1 MKPPRVFRPL
11 VLVALSLWL
20 TISAHAAEI
29 WVSPSGDDA
38 NAGTAEQPMRSPA
51 LALRKGREL
60 RRVNDASASDGVTI
74 VLRGG
79 VYPLTDTL
87 RLRPEDAGTEKAP
100 TVFVAAKGEKPVF
113 SGGVR
118 VEGWRRPG
126 EAEMAALPV
135 AARGNVWVADTPV
148 FQGRRVEPRQLWVE
162 GRRAVR
168 ARAQNGEDMARL
180 IAWDRAKEEATI
192 PVAALG
198 GLTAVVDGLEMLIL
212 QQWEIAILRVK
223 NVRVEGDRAVVTF
236 HSPESRIQFEH
247 PWPQPIMQEGNEA
260 PFFLS
265 GAAAFLDQPGEWW
278 IDAKADKVYY
288 WPRAEEN
295 LANAEVIAPALET
308 LVEVGGSLERPVTHV
323 AFRGITFRHGAWK
336 RPALAGHV
344 PLQAGMA
351 MNEAYKLT
359 PRGTPEWRSLDN
371 QDWLVRIPAMV
382 RVRNAHEASF
392 ALCRFE
398 QGEAA
403 GLDYVTGVK
412 GGVIEGNIFRDLGGN
427 GLQLGHFQD
436 DAEETHLPFN
446 PRDFRVVCEDVRIA
460 DNVVTACGEEDWGS
474 VGIAVG
480 YARKIAIEH
489 NELYNLPYTAVSVG
503 WGWTR
508 SPNAS
513 GQNRVHANRI
523 HTIATRMAD
532 TGGIYTLS
540 AQPGTIVS
548 ENAIWGVAPGPWAH
562 DKSHWS
568 YIYLDEGSAFMVVR
582 DNWSP
587 DEKFQRNANGP
598 GNLWEI
604 NGPGVPEAVRERSGL
619 REKFRHLRAE

>member
-1 MKPPRVFRPL
+1 MRPSLAIRSL
-11 VLVALSLWL
+11 VPAALSLWL
-20 TISAHAAEI
+20 AIAAHAAEI
-29 WVSPSGDDA
+29 WVSPTGDDA
-38 NAGTAEQPMRSPA
+38 NPGTAEKPMRSPA

-60 RRVNDASASDGVTI
+60 RRVNDASVSDGVKI

-79 VYPLTDTL
+79 VYPLMDTV
-87 RLRPEDAGTEKAP
+87 RVRPEDAGTAKAP
-100 TVFVAAKGEKPVF
+100 TVFVAAEGEKPVF

-118 VEGWRRPG
+118 VQGWRRAG
-126 EAEMAALPV
+126 ESEVAALPV
-135 AARGNVWVADTPV
+135 AARGEVWVADTPL

-168 ARAQNGEDMARL
+168 ARAQNGDDMARL
-180 IAWDRAKEEATI
+180 VAWDRAKEEATI
-192 PVAALG
+192 PASALS
-198 GLTAVVDGLEMLIL
+198 GLTNAVEGLEMLIL

-223 NVRVEGDRAVVTF
+223 SVRVEGDRAVLTF
-236 HSPESRIQFEH
+236 HSPESRVQFEH
-247 PWPQPIMQEGNEA
+247 PWPQPIMDAGNEA

-265 GAAAFLDQPGEWW
+265 GAAEFLDRPGEWW
-278 IDAKADKVYY
+278 IDTKADKIFY
-288 WPRAEEN
+288 WPRADEN
-295 LANAEVIAPALET
+295 LETAEVVAPALET
-308 LVEVGGSLERPVTHV
+308 LVEIGGSLERPLKHV
-323 AFRGITFRHGAWK
+323 EFRGIAFRHGAWK

-344 PLQAGMA
+344 PLQAAMA

-359 PRGTPEWRSLDN
+359 PKGTPEWRSLDN
-371 QDWLVRIPAMV
+371 QDWLVRAPAMV

-392 ALCRFE
+392 VLCRFE
-398 QGEAA
+398 QSEGS
-403 GLDYVTGVK
+403 GLDYLVGTK
-412 GGVIEGNIFRDLGGN
+412 GGAIEGCIFRDLGCN

-436 DAEETHLPFN
+436 DAEETHLPYN
-446 PRDFRVVCEDVRIA
+446 PGDARVVCEGTRIA
-460 DNVVTACGEEDWGS
+460 NNVVTNCGVEDWGS

-480 YARKIAIEH
+480 YARKIAIEN
-489 NELYNLPYTAVSVG
+489 NELYNLPYTALSVG

-508 SPNAS
+508 SANVS

-568 YIYLDEGSAFMVVR
+568 YIYLDEGSAYMVVR
-582 DNWSP
+582 DNWCP
-587 DEKFQRNANGP
+587 DEKFQKNANGP
-598 GNLWEI
+598 GNLWEN
-604 NGPGVPEAVRERSGL
+604 NGPGVSDTIRERSGL
-619 REKFRHLRAE
+619 QEKYRYLRAE